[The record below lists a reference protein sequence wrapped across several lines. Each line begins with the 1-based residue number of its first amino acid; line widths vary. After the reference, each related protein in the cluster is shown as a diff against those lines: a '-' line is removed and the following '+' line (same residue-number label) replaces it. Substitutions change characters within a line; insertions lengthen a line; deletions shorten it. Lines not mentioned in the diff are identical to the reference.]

1 MASSEMLTEKL
12 ILALNSAKDFIKS
25 EDSQIVKKL
34 MNSLNN
40 NKESFSDDFTIDG
53 IKAAVEERQQ
63 ERANEDEVILGVEPA
78 EETTEESAEET
89 TEEPAEETTEESAE
103 ETKEDEDIM
112 SKFKWVLIS
121 IGIFVFLII
130 VGSIFYWYF
139 SSQPEETIMQPKSN
153 IQPITTTP
161 PSQNIEVEP
170 VQNYSYLPFTSSS
183 VSNTN
188 KSNELEKQKQERKNI
203 EQEADIKRIE
213 EQRMQE
219 EQRIQEEKG
228 IQEEQRMQE
237 EQRIQEDK
245 RMQEEQRIQEEQ
257 GIQEDKRM
265 QEEQRIQEEQ
275 RMQEKL
281 IKQSLDDDKNNS
293 NISSSTAY
301 TDKSSSSSESSDD
314 NKQQKKGG
322 KPKKLV
328 KQVKQV
334 KQVAKRKYVKN

>member
-1 MASSEMLTEKL
+1 MASSDMLTEKL
-12 ILALNSAKDFIKS
+12 ILALNSAKDVIKS
-25 EDSQIVKKL
+25 EDSQILKKL

-40 NKESFSDDFTIDG
+40 NKESFSDDFTIDE

-89 TEEPAEETTEESAE
+89 
-103 ETKEDEDIM
+103 KEDEDIM

-121 IGIFVFLII
+121 ISIFVFLII

-161 PSQNIEVEP
+161 PSQNVEIEP
-170 VQNYSYLPFTSSS
+170 AQNYSYLPFTSSS

-188 KSNELEKQKQERKNI
+188 KSNELEKQKQEIKKI
-203 EQEADIKRIE
+203 EQEAILKRIEEQKMQE

-219 EQRIQEEKG
+219 DKEE
-228 IQEEQRMQE
+228 QE

-245 RMQEEQRIQEEQ
+245 RM
-257 GIQEDKRM
+257 
-265 QEEQRIQEEQ
+265 QEEQ

-281 IKQSLDDDKNNS
+281 IKQSLDDDK
-293 NISSSTAY
+293 
-301 TDKSSSSSESSDD
+301 EE
-314 NKQQKKGG
+314 QKKGG
-322 KPKKLV
+322 KTKKP
-328 KQVKQV
+328 V